1 MMVPSTPPAAKFL
14 VALALVASA
23 SPARAQG
30 DAGAADASDTSA
42 PAPAPAPAA
51 AAPEAPAETLSA
63 PTATTKPVTPPTET
77 VAIAPPGAGDAVEV
91 PPSSWFTRQP
101 LALTLGQGD
110 EQWSLTFYGFIEA
123 NYIID
128 TTRSYDERIGSSLV
142 ARDDTFDGRHGRTQF
157 SIRNSRFGMKF
168 QSPTSGAFRPSAVLE
183 ADFYGPKP
191 AYEAKTPEH
200 DYFDA
205 AMFRIRHAYFSLE
218 SDYIDVL
225 AGQTYNVFGWQN
237 FRSTQFRLSRNFGA
251 ATGPVSVMLA
261 ASVARPAQRDSTVP
275 DGNAGLRLNVN
286 HWRGMIT
293 TTAASGSL
301 SQPMFFQVSGVGR
314 QYKVDAFT
322 PPPTQKANSATAWGI
337 SIDALVP
344 VLPANDAGDRGNSL
358 TLTGS
363 FVKGTGIGDLINSHG
378 GAEFPVLPNP
388 AQTNPAPEYEPN
400 IDRGLVSFDNRG
412 ILHTIDWQ
420 AIKVGIQYYFPGS
433 GRLFVTAN
441 YSQAHSANLRK
452 LFPRGGAEIEL
463 LGYVADSTMSGDA
476 SLYWDATPAVR
487 FGVTGAYTRVRY
499 LDGNEPHNLRGMA
512 LAQYAF

>member
-1 MMVPSTPPAAKFL
+1 MMVPSTPPAAIFL
-14 VALALVASA
+14 VLLALVAAA
-23 SPARAQG
+23 SPARAQPG
-30 DAGAADASDTSA
+30 DEGEADAGDTA
-42 PAPAPAPAA
+42 APAA
-51 AAPEAPAETLSA
+51 AAPEAPEAPAETLSA
-63 PTATTKPVTPPTET
+63 PKATTKPVTPPNQS
-77 VAIAPPGAGDAVEV
+77 VDIAPPGAGGGAVEV
-91 PPSSWFTRQP
+91 PPSSWFSRQP
-101 LALTLGQGD
+101 LALTLGEGD
-110 EQWSLTFYGFIEA
+110 KQWSLTFYGFIEA
-123 NYIID
+123 NYIVD

-142 ARDDTFDGRHGRTQF
+142 ARSDTFEGRHGRTQF

-191 AYEAKTPEH
+191 AEDSKTPER

-205 AMFRIRHAYFSLE
+205 AMFRIRHAYLTLE

-237 FRSTQFRLSRNFGA
+237 FRSTQFRLSHSFGP

-261 ASVARPAQRDSTVP
+261 ASAARPAQRDSSVP

-301 SQPMFFQVSGVGR
+301 SQPMFLQVSGVGR

-322 PPPTQKANSATAWGI
+322 PPPTQKSNQATAWGV
-337 SIDALVP
+337 SVDALVP
-344 VLPANDAGDRGNSL
+344 VIPANDAGDRGNSL

-363 FVKGTGIGDLINSHG
+363 FVTGTGIGDLINSNG

-388 AQTNPAPEYEPN
+388 AQTNPAPEYEAN
-400 IDRGLVSFDNRG
+400 IDRGLVSFDNQG

-420 AIKVGIQYYFPGS
+420 AIKVGIQYYLPGS
-433 GRLFVTAN
+433 GRVFVTAN
-441 YSQAHSANLRK
+441 YSQAHSKNMRN

-463 LGYVADSTMSGDA
+463 LGYVADETMSGDA

-487 FGVTGAYTRVRY
+487 FGATGAYTKVRY